1 MNQTQKTK
9 KKFTLKMMLWLL
21 LLSIAEVKERGEKMK
36 TDEFRKKLMIP
47 KSEISEFPE
56 CEV

>member
-56 CEV
+56 YEV

>member
-21 LLSIAEVKERGEKMK
+21 LLSIAEVEERGEKMK

-56 CEV
+56 YEV